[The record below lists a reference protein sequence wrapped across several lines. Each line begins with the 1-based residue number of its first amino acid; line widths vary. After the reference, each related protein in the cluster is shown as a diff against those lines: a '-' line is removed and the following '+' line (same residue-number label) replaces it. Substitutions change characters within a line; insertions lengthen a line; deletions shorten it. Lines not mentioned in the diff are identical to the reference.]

1 MSKGNLPVTLV
12 TGFPNAKARQLASHL
27 LGSAEGEVWAVV
39 PPRDTASAEQFA
51 RMLPGALAARFRF
64 YVGEPWAIDMGLSGA
79 EYREIRAAV
88 TYIQHAALVT
98 GPTFSKEAYDELQVG
113 SMREAL
119 ELASAADRLAAL
131 VVHSGLVVSGD
142 RQGYV
147 GEGEL
152 VADQRFAGPGPAALA
167 RAELMAQ
174 RRMDRLPIV
183 VVRSGQVVGPS
194 DSGAVDVLEGV
205 YLLILLILNAPQD
218 LSALLPD
225 WGDAPLHVAPV
236 DHYVRAVEALA
247 REPRARGQTV
257 HLTDPRPMTV
267 RQAFNRCMKIRDRLS
282 EDEGLVLP
290 PASST
295 LRRDGVVRDSLQS
308 LLWRPRTFINM
319 TFRNVHYG
327 TERAEALLG
336 PRGLGCPSLDGYFE
350 RLVRHVLSVAGATNL
365 DRQGDGAPPD
375 ERLQ

>member
-1 MSKGNLPVTLV
+1 MGNPPVTLV
-12 TGFPNAKARQLASHL
+12 TGFPNPKARQLASYL
-27 LGSAEGEVWAVV
+27 LDSAPGDVWAVV
-39 PPRDTASAEQFA
+39 SPRDTASAERFVHA
-51 RMLPGALAARFRF
+51 LPEGFGARFRF

-79 EYREIRAAV
+79 EYRELRGAV
-88 TYIQHAALVT
+88 TSIHHAALVT
-98 GPTFSKEAYDELQVG
+98 GPSFSKEAYDELQVG

-119 ELASAADRLAAL
+119 ELASAADRLGAL

-152 VADQRFAGPGPAALA
+152 VSEQRFTGPGPAALA

-194 DSGAVDVLEGV
+194 GSGAVDVLEGV

-225 WGDAPLHVAPV
+225 WGDAPLHVAPI
-236 DHYVRAVEALA
+236 DYYVRAVDALA
-247 REPRARGQTV
+247 RDPQALGQTL

-267 RQAFNRCMKIRDRLS
+267 RQAFNRCMKIRDRLA
-282 EDEGLVLP
+282 EEEGLVLP
-290 PASST
+290 PASAA
-295 LRRDGVVRDSLQS
+295 LRRDGVLRDSLQS

-319 TFRNVHYG
+319 TFRNVRYG
-327 TERAEALLG
+327 TEIAEALLG
-336 PRGLGCPSLDGYFE
+336 PSALGCPPLDAYFE
-350 RLVRHVLSVAGATNL
+350 RLVRHVLFVAGATNL
-365 DRQGDGAPPD
+365 DKAASS
-375 ERLQ
+375 

>member
-1 MSKGNLPVTLV
+1 MSKGNSPVTLV
-12 TGFPNAKARQLASHL
+12 TGFPNAKARHL
-27 LGSAEGEVWAVV
+27 SSYLLDRGQGDVWVV
-39 PPRDTASAEQFA
+39 VSPRETASAEHFA
-51 RMLPGALAARFRF
+51 QALPEGLSSRFRS
-64 YVGEPWAIDMGLSGA
+64 YVGEPWAMDMGLSGP
-79 EYREIRAAV
+79 EYRELRAAV
-88 TYIQHAALVT
+88 TCIHHAALVT
-98 GPTFSKEAYDELQVG
+98 GPNFGKEPYDDLQVG

-119 ELASAADRLAAL
+119 ELASVAERLEAL

-147 GEGEL
+147 AEREL
-152 VADQRFAGPGPAALA
+152 VSDQRFTGPGPAALA

-174 RRMDRLPIV
+174 RRMDRLPTV

-194 DSGAVDVLEGV
+194 DSGAVDTLEGV

-236 DHYVRAVEALA
+236 DHYVRAVDVLA
-247 REPRARGQTV
+247 RDPQALGQTL

-267 RQAFNRCMKIRDRLS
+267 RQAFNRCMKIRERLA
-282 EDEGLVLP
+282 EEEGLVLP
-290 PASST
+290 PASSA
-295 LRRDGVVRDSLQS
+295 LRREGVLRDSLQS

-319 TFRNVHYG
+319 TFRKVHYA
-327 TERAEALLG
+327 TEVAEGLLG
-336 PRGLGCPSLDGYFE
+336 PHGLGCPPLDAYFE

-365 DRQGDGAPPD
+365 DRAVSS
-375 ERLQ
+375 